1 MDAQASRRLIA
12 TNVQWPLDRF
22 FIPPGGLAQFLHEN
36 LRFKVFVLMT
46 CLFCDG
52 SATETVGSLDR
63 EQRAEI
69 RARVRDLFFAAQ
81 IRQNEFRVALTA
93 VVVPGEASWMFH
105 IMLVIFHVIGFDGD
119 DSVLGAADGL
129 AGPEATELKVANAQ
143 ATFLLGAAL
152 TTYLQDLKDGR
163 PAVLDYPDYDHSGMV
178 SRQFSARMLPA
189 SFDLIPQEPM
199 LGPNFDM
206 LERLAAW
213 RFGTLGLVTEKT
225 ARVSGDDAE
234 DAVFSEASLVHEI
247 PRASCPPGRVTEDRP
262 FTPTPPGLP
271 KKPLPRRTRRRLPS
285 SIVVDNGAP
294 ISVAFPPA
302 LMIRR
307 GGDGHFVVHKQDEVD
322 GFSSSGS
329 MPELRNVSETSDY
342 CVARDN
348 ARQFVVFPT
357 LMSSGSFIDVGVLAD
372 ILRALL
378 LAPEQLRD
386 RHWMP
391 DTTVAVFLRK
401 RVRPV
406 VYFLQVLVHG
416 RPTERRASAD
426 LSPSEEQNVRM
437 VILNMLGTV
446 RLLGRARFIATEQIR
461 CRGLPLVDVAEV
473 GRDFGIP
480 AQSTRMFAIIFD
492 LLERFPPQDDADR
505 QAYSLMGPILANLQ
519 DLARREAIRSGE
531 PTEFPEYDV
540 RGDITVDGTA
550 FQFPAIAGDMH
561 GVRGK
566 KRVIGGGDG
575 REVRIGQVVE
585 SLPKSAKATTFLA
598 MSATEVLRAATS
610 RFAVREEFQNLDI
623 PTLGAL
629 HEFSCLPFIRR
640 LVAEQLEPMLQYYV
654 RIREQLVKSL
664 KARPETDRNMTRQWL
679 RSYMEHAGN
688 LSDVIIRYKDLADAR
703 RIPTPPIPW
712 LQIIMRAEQKFGFAG
727 DEEPIPRAN
736 AVDQMFIGDGTM
748 KIAEIEFSGRDP
760 INSTARRL
768 VIPRRTMF
776 PPLVLARSRKSV
788 AFDQTILA
796 RLSYAAEIRREAIEY
811 SHAKDGVIAYI
822 VQVLRPFAELIHVCI
837 PSNALSVDQL
847 PFGTYEQLRRFVV
860 EFITQAGIVY
870 DIAVEHA
877 KAFRLSLQHIDSRA
891 VWSLSLALNFD
902 ARFGNISA
910 GYHPH
915 TREHSIS
922 RVRSA
927 LTLANNSSGAD
938 LDVDLSMLLNSLP
951 RVPAWNRGDIELLM
965 QREKVDEW
973 AGELELLNDN
983 IIAADNLGNAL
994 AKSAQRRA
1002 DATALLFVRAM
1013 SAWLASPI
1021 HRPEPGVMSLG
1032 ELAVLWVKRARHLG
1046 QSLLRVVLVSYAVDL
1061 PANCVALLRTGIRVL
1076 MLNMIIL
1083 AKASV
1088 MYGPYGP
1095 TSVPRFFVPAESTTL
1110 FGMAEGMV
1118 DRFGYEGDEE
1128 EGPRQRM
1135 FQNMETLYG
1144 SMLLNRHYSRFGYD
1158 FPGFPVADADLA
1170 KFGIHPLI
1178 KNAQLSRLLLD
1189 RNGKKHNFGDELL
1202 RYNPELGEEGRW
1214 VVALPS
1220 EGLEKTRPNTPEDG
1234 DLSRISEGDEGE
1246 GDDVEPVG
1254 RLSVAEF

>member
-213 RFGTLGLVTEKT
+213 RFGSLGLVTEKT
-225 ARVSGDDAE
+225 ARVPGDDAE

-247 PRASCPPGRVTEDRP
+247 PRASCPPGRVTEERP

-307 GGDGHFVVHKQDEVD
+307 GGDGHFVVLKQDEVD

-329 MPELRNVSETSDY
+329 MPELRNVSETSDS

-561 GVRGK
+561 
-566 KRVIGGGDG
+566 
-575 REVRIGQVVE
+575 
-585 SLPKSAKATTFLA
+585 
-598 MSATEVLRAATS
+598 ATS

-727 DEEPIPRAN
+727 DEEPIPRA
-736 AVDQMFIGDGTM
+736 
-748 KIAEIEFSGRDP
+748 
-760 INSTARRL
+760 
-768 VIPRRTMF
+768 
-776 PPLVLARSRKSV
+776 
-788 AFDQTILA
+788 TILA

-811 SHAKDGVIAYI
+811 SRAKDGVIAYI

-1002 DATALLFVRAM
+1002 D
-1013 SAWLASPI
+1013 
-1021 HRPEPGVMSLG
+1021 EPGVMSLG

-1220 EGLEKTRPNTPEDG
+1220 EELEKTRPNTPEDG

>member
-225 ARVSGDDAE
+225 ARVSGDDTE

-247 PRASCPPGRVTEDRP
+247 PRASCPPGRVTEERP

-329 MPELRNVSETSDY
+329 MPELRNVSETSDS

-505 QAYSLMGPILANLQ
+505 QAYSLMGPILANLH

-550 FQFPAIAGDMH
+550 FQFPAYR
-561 GVRGK
+561 RG
-566 KRVIGGGDG
+566 
-575 REVRIGQVVE
+575 
-585 SLPKSAKATTFLA
+585 
-598 MSATEVLRAATS
+598 
-610 RFAVREEFQNLDI
+610 
-623 PTLGAL
+623 
-629 HEFSCLPFIRR
+629 
-640 LVAEQLEPMLQYYV
+640 Y
-654 RIREQLVKSL
+654 
-664 KARPETDRNMTRQWL
+664 AR
-679 RSYMEHAGN
+679 
-688 LSDVIIRYKDLADAR
+688 
-703 RIPTPPIPW
+703 
-712 LQIIMRAEQKFGFAG
+712 
-727 DEEPIPRAN
+727 
-736 AVDQMFIGDGTM
+736 
-748 KIAEIEFSGRDP
+748 
-760 INSTARRL
+760 
-768 VIPRRTMF
+768 
-776 PPLVLARSRKSV
+776 
-788 AFDQTILA
+788 
-796 RLSYAAEIRREAIEY
+796 
-811 SHAKDGVIAYI
+811 
-822 VQVLRPFAELIHVCI
+822 
-837 PSNALSVDQL
+837 
-847 PFGTYEQLRRFVV
+847 
-860 EFITQAGIVY
+860 
-870 DIAVEHA
+870 
-877 KAFRLSLQHIDSRA
+877 
-891 VWSLSLALNFD
+891 
-902 ARFGNISA
+902 
-910 GYHPH
+910 
-915 TREHSIS
+915 
-922 RVRSA
+922 
-927 LTLANNSSGAD
+927 
-938 LDVDLSMLLNSLP
+938 
-951 RVPAWNRGDIELLM
+951 
-965 QREKVDEW
+965 
-973 AGELELLNDN
+973 
-983 IIAADNLGNAL
+983 
-994 AKSAQRRA
+994 
-1002 DATALLFVRAM
+1002 
-1013 SAWLASPI
+1013 
-1021 HRPEPGVMSLG
+1021 
-1032 ELAVLWVKRARHLG
+1032 
-1046 QSLLRVVLVSYAVDL
+1046 
-1061 PANCVALLRTGIRVL
+1061 
-1076 MLNMIIL
+1076 
-1083 AKASV
+1083 
-1088 MYGPYGP
+1088 
-1095 TSVPRFFVPAESTTL
+1095 
-1110 FGMAEGMV
+1110 
-1118 DRFGYEGDEE
+1118 
-1128 EGPRQRM
+1128 
-1135 FQNMETLYG
+1135 
-1144 SMLLNRHYSRFGYD
+1144 
-1158 FPGFPVADADLA
+1158 
-1170 KFGIHPLI
+1170 
-1178 KNAQLSRLLLD
+1178 
-1189 RNGKKHNFGDELL
+1189 
-1202 RYNPELGEEGRW
+1202 
-1214 VVALPS
+1214 
-1220 EGLEKTRPNTPEDG
+1220 
-1234 DLSRISEGDEGE
+1234 
-1246 GDDVEPVG
+1246 
-1254 RLSVAEF
+1254 